1 MRLRALSAFSTTGR
15 VTCLEDTQSYAV
27 REFTEFLPDH
37 PVTHAA
43 MTPASHSGWLSAD
56 GDSGAA
62 GGGAGAGGPRASL
75 ADVLSERL
83 DVESQLRGNL
93 WKKDTAGSSSWK
105 LRFFVIKD
113 GFLLYYPEQTSATMT
128 FDMHPKGVVP
138 LDGVEIET
146 VRTGPKPGLTSSVR
160 LTHPSFG
167 TKSMIL
173 CARDDAERDKWVT
186 ALSASSYM

>member
-1 MRLRALSAFSTTGR
+1 M
-15 VTCLEDTQSYAV
+15 
-27 REFTEFLPDH
+27 
-37 PVTHAA
+37 
-43 MTPASHSGWLSAD
+43 
-56 GDSGAA
+56 
-62 GGGAGAGGPRASL
+62 
-75 ADVLSERL
+75 
-83 DVESQLRGNL
+83 ESQLRGNL

-113 GFLLYYPEQTSATMT
+113 GFLLYYPEQTTATMT

-146 VRTGPKPGLTSSVR
+146 VRTGPKPGLTSAVR